1 MTSFGAKSYEDQI
14 HAIWVDP
21 TQFDPLRHAPPFLP
35 PGRPAVK
42 LAATQKAQVQ
52 GWVKQAHGDTE
63 QSVHLLAKDYGGDL
77 GYMSVLLTCLRAA
90 AMVHQTHH
98 WQTRGPSFYGD
109 HQLFERLYNE
119 TLPGID
125 SVAERTVGLGS
136 PSLVDPVIQAKH
148 LAWCIAKCYQGTKVE
163 EGPNGMVAVSLHV
176 EYHVLAAIKTVLG
189 VLGQAGILSDGT
201 ENLLQD
207 IADKHEEFVY
217 LLKQRNDVAPY
228 SYGR

>member
-98 WQTRGPSFYGD
+98 WQTRGQSFFGD
-109 HQLFERLYNE
+109 HLLFERLYNG
-119 TLPGID
+119 TVPGVD
-125 SVAERTVGLGS
+125 SLGERVVGRGN
-136 PSLVDPVIQAKH
+136 PGLVEPVRQAKH
-148 LAWCIAKCYQGTKVE
+148 LAWCIAKCYDGSKTD
-163 EGPNGMVAVSLHV
+163 EGPEGMVRISLHV
-176 EYHVLAAIKTVLG
+176 EAHVLGAIKIVLRE
-189 VLGQAGILSDGT
+189 LGQAGLLSDGT

-207 IADKHEEFVY
+207 LADKHEEFVY
-217 LLKQRNDVAPY
+217 LLKQRADAASY